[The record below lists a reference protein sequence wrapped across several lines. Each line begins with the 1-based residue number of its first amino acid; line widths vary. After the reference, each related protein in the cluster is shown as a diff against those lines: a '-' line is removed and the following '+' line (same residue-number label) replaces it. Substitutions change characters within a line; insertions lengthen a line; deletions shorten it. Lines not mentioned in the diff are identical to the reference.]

1 MDMSNRRFEM
11 YQYRNVIH
19 RMRMGE
25 SDRTIALTK
34 LMGRGKCKQVR
45 LIAEQNGW
53 LGKEPLPDDETLA
66 AAFEIKP
73 EVNPTQ
79 GVILGVRSWL
89 ITFGNHLYRRRR
101 KFDNSRPDSPVT
113 LLPESSMGALMS
125 MGCQLSAGGG
135 QDDSSP
141 LRALTHVIPDCK
153 IKKLQTCSSCESSV
167 QKRGI

>member
-1 MDMSNRRFEM
+1 MSNRRFEM

-34 LMGRGKCKQVR
+34 LMGRGNCKQVR

-79 GVILGVRSWL
+79 GVILGVRVRGSFWGSGLGLSLLETTCTGGEGNL
-89 ITFGNHLYRRRR
+89 IIQDL
-101 KFDNSRPDSPVT
+101 T
-113 LLPESSMGALMS
+113 LLLHCCLSHPWVRLCLWGAS
-125 MGCQLSAGGG
+125 
-135 QDDSSP
+135 
-141 LRALTHVIPDCK
+141 
-153 IKKLQTCSSCESSV
+153 
-167 QKRGI
+167 